1 MNIRIAQAA
10 ASKIPGNTL
19 EEKISW
25 LQTHL
30 DTELGQMYASG
41 KLTRADIY
49 RMMSG
54 ELKQSDDETKK
65 LLTPYAK
72 QIAELRK
79 LAAELRKTE
88 ADPDAVIIKLL
99 KRKNEVLVKQLAAFY
114 SSSKRT
120 PEVFSPLLS
129 VEDKEQVAVIQKF
142 VSEEIL
148 AKRLD
153 VKKDFLELA
162 NSLIRDY
169 PVLTMDDV
177 LGIIKKYPQK
187 GKIDNIREQL
197 KFIGTIATGEPT
209 IDKLT
214 DEQLLNLYDQIYS
227 FRYKVFTLGQANQR
241 PWNAIL
247 AQNPNQEGADLYKNL
262 IQEPI
267 VFHLDDVLE
276 KTGVDFSNAI
286 TDYQEYYF
294 PKQVN
299 GEPLDTPEKKKD
311 YQAKQFKKAVLN
323 GYDNE
328 HILSVI
334 GMDYEFVKD
343 DFGKEKR
350 VPKKVEAT
358 SLDAW
363 GKLVKYYF
371 EVVCVSQNPAF
382 ISELDRAGLNYV
394 TEIING
400 AYLAKK
406 DERYKEFSFNI
417 LSNDEGSMLETLR
430 NVFKLDA
437 IPMPLSMK
445 VPQGCPTNSSF
456 LIDFTIPSDILES
469 FDSAGQP
476 VIKRKVVLVGEYF
489 GFSGGE
495 PVMVGF
501 DADVDWARPDG
512 SQFTYKSNES
522 NETPATPGSLVPGKD
537 LYALRSEWKVFTQNI
552 LGHLYGT
559 AALHFDKQDLLDT
572 NNAAK
577 KLNTKSIIFHYTKQE
592 TACTALNRIKGHMAT
607 CPDVNACPGREYL
620 NAEQVLTKRFESP
633 VEMQINIID
642 AYIQN
647 IKVSEGLK
655 DTITNFTGAG
665 AFNRSNGH
673 AHTQYMVQLE
683 AEREALMES
692 PSPQNFKRLQDVNIE
707 IRTMKNSPLYDFK
720 LALDTTL
727 KQEKFVARIDA
738 LENLK
743 ALIQSGQE
751 KMEMMDVRNLITD
764 IMKFAI
770 PEKLNRRTAS
780 TIIKKANYKIKICR

>member
-10 ASKIPGNTL
+10 ATKIPGNTL

-25 LQTHL
+25 LQTHI

-54 ELKQSDDETKK
+54 ELKQSDEETKK

-72 QIAELRK
+72 QISELRK
-79 LAAELRKTE
+79 LALEIRKTE
-88 ADPDAVIIKLL
+88 ADPDTVIIKLL

-114 SSSKRT
+114 NSSKRT
-120 PEVFSPLLS
+120 EEVFVPLLTI
-129 VEDKEQVAVIQKF
+129 EDKEQIATIQKF
-142 VSEEIL
+142 VAEEIL

-153 VKKDFLELA
+153 IKSDFLDFAQGLVKQ
-162 NSLIRDY
+162 N
-169 PVLTMDDV
+169 PGLTMDDV
-177 LGIIKKYPQK
+177 LAIINKYPK
-187 GKIDNIREQL
+187 RGNASIIRENFKL
-197 KFIGTIATGEPT
+197 IGSFNGSPL
-209 IDKLT
+209 IDRLS
-214 DEQLLNLYDQIYS
+214 DEQLVEIYEQVFT
-227 FRYKVFTLGQANQR
+227 FRYKIFTAGQAKIR

-247 AQNPNQEGADLYKNL
+247 AQNPNQEGAEKYREL
-262 IQEPI
+262 IKEPI
-267 VFHLDDVLE
+267 TFNLTDVLE
-276 KTGVDFSNAI
+276 KTGVDFSNSI
-286 TDYQEYYF
+286 SNYQEYYY
-294 PKQVN
+294 PKEVN
-299 GEPLDTPEKKKD
+299 GEPLDTPEKGKE
-311 YQAKQFKKAVLN
+311 YQLKQFKKAVLN

-328 HILSVI
+328 HILGLI
-334 GMDYEFVKD
+334 GMDFEIVLD

-350 VPKKVEAT
+350 VSKRPEAS

-363 GKLVKYYF
+363 GKLVKYYY
-371 EVVCVSQNPAF
+371 ENPMNNSVPAF
-382 ISELDRAGLNYV
+382 ISELDRVGLNYV

-400 AYLAKK
+400 AYLVKK

-430 NVFKLDA
+430 REFKLDA

-445 VPQGCPTNSSF
+445 VPQGCPTNNSF

-469 FDSAGQP
+469 FDANGQP

-501 DADVDWARPDG
+501 DADVDWAKPDG

-522 NETPATPGSLVPGKD
+522 DQTPATPGSMVPGKD

-552 LGHLYGT
+552 LGHLFST

-592 TACTALNRIKGHMAT
+592 TACTALNRIKVHMSS
-607 CPDVNACPGREYL
+607 CPDANNCPGKEYL
-620 NAEQVLTKRFESP
+620 NAEQLLTNRYESP
-633 VEMQINIID
+633 VEMQVNIID
-642 AYIQN
+642 AYIQS

-655 DTITNFTGAG
+655 DTITNYSGLG
-665 AFNRSNGH
+665 AFNRANGH
-673 AHTQYMVQLE
+673 GHTQYMLQLE

-692 PSPQNFKRLQDVNIE
+692 PNPENIQRLQQVNIE

-720 LALDTTL
+720 TALDNTL
-727 KQEKFVARIDA
+727 KQEKFVVRIDA

-743 ALIQSGQE
+743 SLIQSGQE
-751 KMEMMDVRNLITD
+751 QMQMMDVRNLITD
-764 IMKFAI
+764 IMRFAI

>member
-1 MNIRIAQAA
+1 MNIRLAQAA
-10 ASKIPGNTL
+10 ASQIPGNSI

-30 DTELGQMYASG
+30 DTELGQMYSSG

-114 SSSKRT
+114 NSSKRT
-120 PEVFSPLLS
+120 PEVFSPLLT
-129 VEDKEQVAVIQKF
+129 VEDKEQVATIQKF
-142 VSEEIL
+142 IAEEIL

-153 VKKDFLELA
+153 IKADFLEFA
-162 NSLIRDY
+162 QGLIQQY
-169 PVLTMDDV
+169 PGLTMNDV
-177 LGIIKKYPQK
+177 LAIINKYPKK
-187 GKIDNIREQL
+187 GNAPVIRESL
-197 KFIGTIATGEPT
+197 KLIGSFDGSPL
-209 IDKLT
+209 IDRLS
-214 DEQLLNLYDQIYS
+214 DEQLVEMYEQIFSY
-227 FRYKVFTLGQANQR
+227 RYKVFTAGQAKIR

-247 AQNPNQEGADLYKNL
+247 AQNPNQEGAEKYKEL
-262 IQEPI
+262 IKEPI
-267 VFHLDDVLE
+267 TWHLSDVLE
-276 KTGVDFSNAI
+276 KTGVDFSNSI
-286 TDYQEYYF
+286 SNYQDYYF
-294 PKQVN
+294 PKEVN
-299 GEPLDTPEKKKD
+299 GEPLDTPEKKKE
-311 YQAKQFKKAVLN
+311 YQLKQFKKAVLN

-328 HILSVI
+328 HILGLV
-334 GMDYEFVKD
+334 GMEFEIIID

-350 VPKKVEAT
+350 VTKRPEV
-358 SLDAW
+358 SSIDAW
-363 GKLVKYYF
+363 GKLVKYYY
-371 EVVCVSQNPAF
+371 ENTMNNSLPAF
-382 ISELDRAGLNYV
+382 LSDLDRAGLNYV

-400 AYLAKK
+400 AFLCKK
-406 DERYKEFSFNI
+406 DERYKEFSFKI
-417 LSNDEGSMLETLR
+417 LSTDEGSMLETLR
-430 NVFKLDA
+430 NEFKLDA

-445 VPQGCPTNSSF
+445 VPQGCPTNGTF

-469 FDSAGQP
+469 FDSEGQP
-476 VIKRKVVLVGEYF
+476 VIKRKAVLVGEYF
-489 GFSGGE
+489 GWTGGE
-495 PVMVGF
+495 PVMIGF
-501 DADVDWARPDG
+501 DQDVDWSRPDG

-522 NETPATPGSLVPGKD
+522 DQTPATPGSLVPGKD
-537 LYALRSEWKVFTQNI
+537 LYSLRSEWKVFTQNI
-552 LGHLYGT
+552 LGHLFDT

-592 TACTALNRIKGHMAT
+592 TACTALNRIKAHMAL

-620 NAEQVLTKRFESP
+620 NAEQLLTKRYESP
-633 VEMQINIID
+633 EEMQVNVIES
-642 AYIQN
+642 YIQN
-647 IKVSEGLK
+647 IKISEGLK
-655 DTITNFTGAG
+655 ETISNYAGFG
-665 AFNRSNGH
+665 AFNRVNGH
-673 AHTQYMVQLE
+673 GHTQYMVQLE

-692 PSPQNFKRLQDVNIE
+692 PTPQNIKKLQEVNIE

-720 LALDTTL
+720 NALNDTL
-727 KQEKFVARIDA
+727 RQEKFASRIDA

-743 ALIQSGQE
+743 SLIQSGQE
-751 KMEMMDVRNLITD
+751 KMEMMQVRNLITD

-780 TIIKKANYKIKICR
+780 VVIKKAKYKIKICR

>member
-1 MNIRIAQAA
+1 MNIRLAQAA
-10 ASKIPGNTL
+10 ASKIPGNTI
-19 EEKISW
+19 EDKISW

-54 ELKQSDDETKK
+54 ELKQSDEETKK

-88 ADPDAVIIKLL
+88 ADPDTVIIKLL

-114 SSSKRT
+114 NSSKRT
-120 PEVFSPLLS
+120 PEVYTPLLT

-142 VSEEIL
+142 VAEEIL

-153 VKKDFLELA
+153 IKADFLEFAQGLIQQYPGLSMNDILA
-162 NSLIRDY
+162 VIN
-169 PVLTMDDV
+169 
-177 LGIIKKYPQK
+177 KYPKK
-187 GKIDNIREQL
+187 GNASVIRESFKL
-197 KFIGTIATGEPT
+197 IGSLDAKPL
-209 IDKLT
+209 IDRLS
-214 DEQLLNLYDQIYS
+214 DEQLIEMYEQ
-227 FRYKVFTLGQANQR
+227 VFSYRFKIFTAGQAKIR

-247 AQNPNQEGADLYKNL
+247 AQNPNQEGAEKYKEL
-262 IQEPI
+262 IKEPMTW
-267 VFHLDDVLE
+267 HLTDVLE
-276 KTGVDFSNAI
+276 KTGVDFSSSI
-286 TDYQEYYF
+286 SSYQEYYF
-294 PKQVN
+294 PKEVN
-299 GEPLDTPEKKKD
+299 GEPLDTPEKKKE
-311 YQAKQFKKAVLN
+311 YQIKQFKKAVLN

-328 HILSVI
+328 HILGLI
-334 GMDYEFVKD
+334 GMEFEIVID

-350 VPKKVEAT
+350 VPKKPEVS

-363 GKLVKYYF
+363 GKLVKYYY
-371 EVVCVSQNPAF
+371 ENPLNNSMPAF
-382 ISELDRAGLNYV
+382 ISDLDRAGLNYV
-394 TEIING
+394 TEIINS
-400 AYLAKK
+400 AYLVKK
-406 DERYKEFSFNI
+406 DDRYKEFSFKI
-417 LSNDEGSMLETLR
+417 LSTDEGSMLETLR

-445 VPQGCPTNSSF
+445 VPQGCPTNGTF

-469 FDSAGQP
+469 FDAQGQP

-489 GFSGGE
+489 GWSGGE
-495 PVMVGF
+495 PVMIGF
-501 DADVDWARPDG
+501 DPDIDWSRPDG
-512 SQFTYKSNES
+512 RQFTYKSDES
-522 NETPATPGSLVPGKD
+522 DETPATPGSLIPGKD
-537 LYALRSEWKVFTQNI
+537 LYSLRSEWKVFTQNI
-552 LGHLYGT
+552 LGHLFDT

-577 KLNTKSIIFHYTKQE
+577 KLNTKSIIFHYTQQE
-592 TACTALNRIKGHMAT
+592 NACTALNRIKAHMPN

-620 NAEQVLTKRFESP
+620 NAEQLLTKRYESP
-633 VEMQINIID
+633 QDMQVNIID

-655 DTITNFTGAG
+655 ETISNFSGVG
-665 AFNRSNGH
+665 AFNRANGH

-692 PSPQNFKRLQDVNIE
+692 PSPENFIRLQEVNTE

-720 LALDTTL
+720 NALNETL
-727 KQEKFVARIDA
+727 RQEKFASRIDA

-743 ALIQSGQE
+743 SLIQSGQE
-751 KMEMMDVRNLITD
+751 KMEMMEVRNLITD
-764 IMKFAI
+764 IMRFAI

-780 TIIKKANYKIKICR
+780 KIIKKANYKIKICR

>member
-10 ASKIPGNTL
+10 ATKIPGNTL

-54 ELKQSDDETKK
+54 ELKQSDEETKK

-72 QIAELRK
+72 QISELRK
-79 LAAELRKTE
+79 LALEIRKTE
-88 ADPDAVIIKLL
+88 ADPDTVIIKLL
-99 KRKNEVLVKQLAAFY
+99 QRKNEVLVKQLAAFY
-114 SSSKRT
+114 NSSKRT
-120 PEVFSPLLS
+120 EEVFAPLLTI
-129 VEDKEQVAVIQKF
+129 EDKEQIATIQKF
-142 VSEEIL
+142 VAEEIL

-153 VKKDFLELA
+153 IKSDFLDFAQGLVKQ
-162 NSLIRDY
+162 N
-169 PVLTMDDV
+169 PGLTMDDV
-177 LGIIKKYPQK
+177 LAIINKYPK
-187 GKIDNIREQL
+187 RGNASIIRENFKL
-197 KFIGTIATGEPT
+197 IGSFNGSPL
-209 IDKLT
+209 IDRLS
-214 DEQLLNLYDQIYS
+214 DEQLVEIYEQIFT
-227 FRYKVFTLGQANQR
+227 FRYKIFTAGQAKIR

-247 AQNPNQEGADLYKNL
+247 AQNPNQEGAEKYREL
-262 IQEPI
+262 IKEPI
-267 VFHLDDVLE
+267 TFHLTDVLE
-276 KTGVDFSNAI
+276 KTGVDFSNSI
-286 TDYQEYYF
+286 SNYQEYYY
-294 PKQVN
+294 PKEVN
-299 GEPLDTPEKKKD
+299 GEPLDTPEKKKE
-311 YQAKQFKKAVLN
+311 YQLKQFKKAVLN

-328 HILSVI
+328 HILGLI
-334 GMDYEFVKD
+334 GMDFEIVLD

-350 VPKKVEAT
+350 VSKRPEAS

-363 GKLVKYYF
+363 GKLVKYYY
-371 EVVCVSQNPAF
+371 ENPMNNSVPAF
-382 ISELDRAGLNYV
+382 ISELDRVGLNYV

-400 AYLAKK
+400 VYLVKK

-430 NVFKLDA
+430 TEFKLDA

-445 VPQGCPTNSSF
+445 VPQGCPTNNSF

-469 FDSAGQP
+469 FDANGQP

-501 DADVDWARPDG
+501 DADVDWAKPDG

-522 NETPATPGSLVPGKD
+522 DQTPATPGSMVPGKD

-552 LGHLYGT
+552 LGHLFST

-592 TACTALNRIKGHMAT
+592 TACTALNRIKVHMSS
-607 CPDVNACPGREYL
+607 CPDANNCPGKEYL
-620 NAEQVLTKRFESP
+620 NAGQLLTNRYESP
-633 VEMQINIID
+633 VEMQVNIID
-642 AYIQN
+642 AYIQS

-655 DTITNFTGAG
+655 DTITNYSGLG
-665 AFNRSNGH
+665 GFNRQNGY
-673 AHTQYMVQLE
+673 AHTQYMLQLE

-692 PSPQNFKRLQDVNIE
+692 PNPENIQRLQQVNIE

-720 LALDTTL
+720 TALDNTL
-727 KQEKFVARIDA
+727 KQEKFVVRIDA

-743 ALIQSGQE
+743 SLIQSGQE
-751 KMEMMDVRNLITD
+751 QMQMMDVRNLITD
-764 IMKFAI
+764 IMRFAI
-770 PEKLNRRTAS
+770 PEKLSRRTAS
-780 TIIKKANYKIKICR
+780 RIIKKANYKIKICR